1 MRCIFGLLLLAWCA
15 SVQATP
21 LHEAARTGDLER
33 VRSEL
38 AAGADINARDD
49 YGFTPLLL
57 AQING
62 QSATSQWLQANGAE
76 DGLSALVE
84 RLQRNLRAAG
94 HDPGSIDGALGPA
107 TRAAIRAYQREIGV
121 PVNGRVREAWVQ
133 RLHQQLNPPTP
144 AARTARTAPAT
155 SETARILRLQA
166 SLTVLGYDT
175 RGVDGV
181 VGPATREAIRGFQ
194 QDQNIRVDGNASMAL
209 SNRVERALTRYVQQ
223 QLSRLGFDPGPIDG
237 ILGDNTQ
244 MAITAFERQQ
254 GLPVSGQ
261 ISPTLAAQLDA
272 AQSSPAAPEPPA
284 ATVLTNTQAVR
295 AAQTHLHTLGL
306 EPGPID
312 GQFGPNTRQA
322 LRRFQEQQGLAETGE
337 LTDQLLAALA
347 EAVEQQAA
355 TTPSARAQLREIQSR
370 LNSLGYNA
378 GPADGIHGPRTA
390 AAIRNFE
397 RHIGLPAQGQ
407 PSSAVLE
414 ALRTTP
420 LAAAQAPPAQGEI
433 TSGGNTIVSG
443 QLVLQYVA
451 DELLGCAINGVQLDR
466 SWCEPFQN
474 QANTSDCQALL
485 RPDARVIMV
494 RCN

>member
-1 MRCIFGLLLLAWCA
+1 MRFVLGLCLLVWCVSVLA
-15 SVQATP
+15 SP
-21 LHEAARTGDLER
+21 LHEAARTGNLDR

-38 AAGADINARDD
+38 AAGANINARDE

-57 AQING
+57 AQISG

-94 HDPGSIDGALGPA
+94 HDPGPIDGALGPA
-107 TRAAIRAYQREIGV
+107 TRAAIRAYQREIGE

-144 AARTARTAPAT
+144 AARTAPA
-155 SETARILRLQA
+155 SGETARILRLQA

-194 QDQNIRVDGNASMAL
+194 QDQNLRADGNPSMAL
-209 SNRVERALTRYVQQ
+209 SNRVERALTRHVQQ
-223 QLSRLGFDPGPIDG
+223 QLSRLGFDPGPVDG
-237 ILGDNTQ
+237 VFGANTQ
-244 MAITAFERQQ
+244 MAISAFERQQ
-254 GLPVSGQ
+254 GMPVSGQ

-272 AQSSPAAPEPPA
+272 AQQAPAVATPQA
-284 ATVLTNTQAVR
+284 ATVVTQTESVR
-295 AAQTHLHTLGL
+295 TAQTHLQTLGL

-312 GQFGPNTRQA
+312 GQLGPNTRQA
-322 LRRFQEQQGLAETGE
+322 LRRFQEQQGLAVTGE
-337 LTDQLLAALA
+337 LTDPVLAALA
-347 EAVEQQAA
+347 AAVEQQAE
-355 TTPSARAQLREIQSR
+355 TTPGARAQLREIQSR

-420 LAAAQAPPAQGEI
+420 LSEAQAPPAQGEP

-451 DELLGCAINGVQLDR
+451 DDLLGCAINGVQLDR

-474 QANTSDCQALL
+474 QADTSDCQALL

-494 RCN
+494 RCH